1 MKVDC
6 IILFFYMFENVHN
19 VGGKSET
26 EIHILFSR
34 HWVSGNHT
42 ADFDKW
48 PQASY
53 LTF

>member
-6 IILFFYMFENVHN
+6 IIQFFYMFENFRN
-19 VGGKSET
+19 IGGNQKQ
-26 EIHILFSR
+26 IHTLFSR
-34 HWVSGNHT
+34 HWVSRNHI
-42 ADFDKW
+42 ADFAGW

>member
-1 MKVDC
+1 M
-6 IILFFYMFENVHN
+6 
-19 VGGKSET
+19 GGESET

-42 ADFDKW
+42 ADFDRW